1 MSEADIPTNEMTQ
14 KQKETK
20 RGVTRWL
27 VREIMGVI
35 IVALTLFIPAGRI
48 DWVWG
53 WAMVAI
59 YGVWVA
65 VNAIVLIPR
74 NPELLAERAARAKE
88 GKSWDLAILSVVGIL
103 TLAKHITAGLDLRYG
118 WTTQISPSIQFVMF
132 VVSALCYSLMSWAM
146 YTNAFFSMAV
156 RHQED
161 RGHQVVSSGPYRF
174 VRHPAYVGTVLFELA
189 SPIMLGS
196 LWALIPGMLSAA
208 LFILRTSLEDR
219 TLLDELSGYREY
231 AAAVRYRLLPG
242 LW

>member
-1 MSEADIPTNEMTQ
+1 MGIANMETGE
-14 KQKETK
+14 KQKDIQ

-27 VREIMGVI
+27 VREIMGVV

-48 DWVWG
+48 DWFWG
-53 WAMVAI
+53 WAMVAL

-65 VNAIVLIPR
+65 VNAILLIPR

-88 GKSWDLAILSVVGIL
+88 GKSWDLAILSVVGLL
-103 TLAKHITAGLDLRYG
+103 TLAKHIIAGLDLRYG

-132 VVSALCYSLMSWAM
+132 VVSALCFTLMSWAM

-161 RGHQVVSSGPYRF
+161 RGHKVVSSGPYRF
-174 VRHPAYVGTVLFELA
+174 VRHPAYVGTFLFELA

-196 LWALIPGMLSAA
+196 LWALIPGIVSAA
-208 LFILRTSLEDR
+208 LFVLRTSLEDR
-219 TLLDELSGYREY
+219 TLLDELDGYRGY
-231 AAAVRYRLLPG
+231 AAEVRHKLIPG

>member
-1 MSEADIPTNEMTQ
+1 MGIANMETGE
-14 KQKETK
+14 KQKDIQ

-27 VREIMGVI
+27 VREIMGVV

-48 DWVWG
+48 DWFWG
-53 WAMVAI
+53 WAMVAL

-88 GKSWDLAILSVVGIL
+88 GKSWDLAILSVVGLL
-103 TLAKHITAGLDLRYG
+103 TLAKHIIAGLDLRYG
-118 WTTQISPSIQFVMF
+118 WTTQILPSVQFILF

-146 YTNAFFSMAV
+146 YTNAFFSLAV
-156 RHQED
+156 RYQED
-161 RGHQVVSSGPYRF
+161 RGHKVVSSGPYRF

-196 LWALIPGMLSAA
+196 FWAFIPGMLSAA

-231 AAAVRYRLLPG
+231 AVAVRYRLLPG